1 MKLYYAPYSCSLSP
15 LIVAN
20 EAGIALELER
30 VDIRQAPHR
39 VGEGE
44 AFAAIN
50 PKDYVPALRLDDG
63 RLLTE
68 GLAIVLYLADRAP
81 ASGLAPASDSAQRY
95 RLLEWLAF
103 IASELHK
110 SYSPWL
116 FHPELGETAQQA
128 VRAKLAA
135 RLALVEQALAD
146 GPYLLGER
154 FGVADAYAFT
164 VIGWSKLT
172 GVDLSGFPRLR
183 DYLERIAARPS
194 VREAMRAHGM
204 AVAAAA

>member
-30 VDIRQAPHR
+30 VDIRQIPHR
-39 VGEGE
+39 LGEGE
-44 AFAAIN
+44 AFAAVN

-63 RLLTE
+63 GLLTE
-68 GLAIVLYLADRAP
+68 GLAIVLYLAERAP
-81 ASGLAPASDSAQRY
+81 ASALAPASDSPERY
-95 RLLEWLAF
+95 RLLEWLGF
-103 IASELHK
+103 IGSELHK

-146 GPYLLGER
+146 RPYLLGER
-154 FGVADAYAFT
+154 FSVADAYAFT
-164 VIGWSKLT
+164 VIGWSKAT
-172 GVDLSGFPRLR
+172 GVELSGFPRIR
-183 DYLERIAARPS
+183 DYLARIAGRPS